1 MAERVM
7 VGTIDTLRVALPLAM
22 AVKRCAC
29 QEGGIHARK
38 SLSMSKRQRQ
48 KHKEG
53 HVSLP
58 AREMNEERA
67 RIEALLVSG
76 KTRDA
81 VEAAKQLLKRAPS
94 EEVEA
99 LVVKAYQARM
109 QALVASGMHKE
120 AQALGALVNER
131 FPGHKAAIVP
141 LMQQSEVVAGNFEAL
156 LAELLHA
163 SPERRREIDAIL
175 TQGLVDPAILVN
187 SPVLPADHPL
197 KRMARVVSD
206 LFTAVTTGPLPEGAL
221 APLAEVARH
230 SPLAPWK
237 LLIRALDAFYRRAA
251 AAVLANL
258 AGIPTDSGPGRLVP
272 VVRQLVGESKGTA
285 DRSFAVT
292 TLIDKVSGNQAE
304 ARSQLTHLSQA
315 LAARDERKALAA
327 TQALV
332 PRFQSAPAALRRA
345 FLATLLH
352 HWQRR
357 TLRPEGLLRILPGS
371 RKDPDLLR
379 LIALA
384 LEQGEW
390 EAALEWWDGYVT
402 AATATGVLPA
412 KGLEI
417 ARVLLHMANLFPT
430 DPEEVMEACDVESE
444 QQLRKLIRGGELP
457 SYFDR
462 GALLARARAADPSP
476 LILRAVV
483 EHHDR
488 WGDTKSA
495 EAEAEAW
502 RRAYAQDLEPV
513 LFLIRAAERRGAFRK
528 ALDLLDQAEAL
539 NRVHPDVRQARFRL
553 LLASAERRL
562 KEGKTALALEDLEQ
576 LAHEPRVNDGDGKAY
591 LLALCWAAA
600 HKAGDAAGVTRL
612 EQTLAATVENPVLC
626 DLIVTTVAE
635 SLKILPS
642 RQPTPL
648 KHVTQAQAIDGLA
661 RACDLFRMLERPLT
675 VSPTLLTQVQ
685 KDLNDASPTQL
696 YSLCL
701 GGQVLGRSALAYAAA
716 GQGLA
721 QGGPLMYRFVL
732 ARGQALCMCWGPAE
746 QDRARGC
753 FRVARE
759 LATRARDTEAMREA
773 SMALDALPN
782 WGMFDA
788 LLSGAP
794 APLGEAAPT
803 QEEIHHVIDL
813 ERGMRKTPQFPLLKA
828 PRKPRKT
835 KPSRRRLPRG
845 LFDEMLS
852 FLDFG
857 GKW

>member
-1 MAERVM
+1 
-7 VGTIDTLRVALPLAM
+7 
-22 AVKRCAC
+22 
-29 QEGGIHARK
+29 
-38 SLSMSKRQRQ
+38 MSKQ
-48 KHKEG
+48 HKPHG
-53 HVSLP
+53 KSLP
-58 AREMNEERA
+58 AFSPHEVGEWRTRVES
-67 RIEALLVSG
+67 LLTSG

-81 VEAAKQLLKRAPS
+81 VEAAKQLLKQAPGP
-94 EEVEA
+94 ETET
-99 LVVKAYQARM
+99 LVVKAYQARIR
-109 QALVASGMHKE
+109 ALLASGMHKE

-131 FPGHKAAIVP
+131 FPGHKAAIVS
-141 LMQQSEVVAGNFEAL
+141 LIQQSEAVAGNFEAL
-156 LAELLHA
+156 LGELLHA

-175 TQGLVDPAILVN
+175 TQGLTDPAILAD

-206 LFTAVTTGPLPEGAL
+206 LFTAATTGPLPEGAL
-221 APLAEVARH
+221 APLAEVARY

-237 LLIRALDAFYRRAA
+237 LLIRALDAFYHRAD

-258 AGIPTDSGPGRLVP
+258 AGIPPDSGPGRLVP
-272 VVRQLVGESKGTA
+272 VVRQLVGEDKGVA

-304 ARSQLTHLSQA
+304 ARAQLTHLSRA
-315 LAARDERKALAA
+315 LTARDERKALAA

-332 PRFQSAPAALRRA
+332 PWFQSAPAALRRT

-357 TLRPEGLLRILPGS
+357 NLRPEGLLRILPGS
-371 RKDPDLLR
+371 KKDPDLLR

-384 LEQGEW
+384 LEQVAW

-402 AATATGVLPA
+402 AATATGMLPA
-412 KGLEI
+412 KGQEI

-430 DPEEVMEACDVESE
+430 DPEEVMEVFDVESE
-444 QQLRKLIRGGELP
+444 PQLRKLTRGGELP
-457 SYFDR
+457 SYCDR

-476 LILRAVV
+476 LIFRALV
-483 EHHDR
+483 EHYDR
-488 WGDTKSA
+488 WGDAKSA

-502 RRAYAQDLEPV
+502 RRAYSQDLEPV
-513 LFLIRAAERRGAFRK
+513 LFLIRAAERRGALRK

-576 LAHEPRVNDGDGKAY
+576 LAHEPRVNDGDVKAY
-591 LLALCWAAA
+591 LLVLCWAAA
-600 HKAGDAAGVTRL
+600 HKAGDATGVIRL

-635 SLKILPS
+635 SLKIPPS

-661 RACDLFRMLERPLT
+661 RACDLFRMLERSLT

-685 KDLNDASPTQL
+685 KDLTGASPTQL

-701 GGQVLGRSALAYAAA
+701 GGQALGRPALAYAAA

-732 ARGQALCMCWGPAE
+732 ARGQALRTCWGPTE

-753 FRVARE
+753 FQAARE

-794 APLGEAAPT
+794 APLGEASVT
-803 QEEIHHVIDL
+803 QEEINHVIDL

-828 PRKPRKT
+828 PRKPRTT
-835 KPSRRRLPRG
+835 KPPRRRLPRG

>member
-1 MAERVM
+1 MR
-7 VGTIDTLRVALPLAM
+7 
-22 AVKRCAC
+22 
-29 QEGGIHARK
+29 
-38 SLSMSKRQRQ
+38 KRQRQ
-48 KHKEG
+48 KQKEALR
-53 HVSLP
+53 SLP
-58 AREMNEERA
+58 ALEINEEQA
-67 RIEALLVSG
+67 RIEALLLDG

-94 EEVEA
+94 VEVEA

-109 QALVASGMHKE
+109 QALAASGMHKE
-120 AQALGALVNER
+120 AQALGALVKER
-131 FPGHKAAIVP
+131 FPGHQAAIIP
-141 LMQQSEVVAGNFEAL
+141 LLQHSEAVAGNFAAL
-156 LAELLHA
+156 LGELLHA
-163 SPERRREIDAIL
+163 SPERRREIDALL
-175 TQGLVDPAILVN
+175 TRGLTDPAMLAD

-237 LLIRALDAFYRRAA
+237 LLIRALDAFYCRADA
-251 AAVLANL
+251 VVLANL
-258 AGIPTDSGPGRLVP
+258 AGIPPDSGPGRLIP
-272 VVRQLVGESKGTA
+272 VMRQLIGEDKGIA
-285 DRSFAVT
+285 ERSFVVM
-292 TLIDKVSGNQAE
+292 TLIEKVSGNQAE
-304 ARSQLTHLSQA
+304 ARAQLTHLSRA

-332 PRFQSAPAALRRA
+332 PWLQAAPATLRRV
-345 FLATLLH
+345 FLATLLQ
-352 HWQRR
+352 HWQRHN
-357 TLRPEGLLRILPGS
+357 LRPEGLLRILPGS
-371 RKDPDLLR
+371 KKDPDLLR

-384 LEQGEW
+384 LEQADW

-402 AATATGVLPA
+402 VATATGVLPA

-430 DPEEVMEACDVESE
+430 DPQEVMEVFDVESE

-462 GALLARARAADPSP
+462 GALLARAHAADPSP
-476 LILRAVV
+476 LSFRAVV
-483 EHHDR
+483 EHYDR

-513 LFLIRAAERRGAFRK
+513 LFLIRAAERRGALRK
-528 ALDLLDQAEAL
+528 ALDLLEQAETL
-539 NRVHPDVRQARFRL
+539 NRVHPNVRQTRFRL

-576 LAHEPRVNDGDGKAY
+576 LAHEPRANDGDGKAY
-591 LLALCWAAA
+591 LLTLCWAAA
-600 HKAGDAAGVTRL
+600 HKAGDAGGVTRL
-612 EQTLAATVENPVLC
+612 EQTLAATVGNPVLG
-626 DLIVTTVAE
+626 DLLVTTVAE
-635 SLKILPS
+635 SLKIPPPH
-642 RQPTPL
+642 QPTPL
-648 KHVTQAQAIDGLA
+648 TRVTQTQAIDGLA

-675 VSPTLLTQVQ
+675 VSPMLLTQVQ
-685 KDLNDASPTQL
+685 KDLNGASPTQL

-701 GGQVLGRSALAYAAA
+701 GGQALGRPALAYAAA

-732 ARGQALCMCWGPAE
+732 ARGQALRTCWGPAE

-773 SMALDALPN
+773 SLALEALPN

-788 LLSGAP
+788 LLSGALP
-794 APLGEAAPT
+794 SVGEALVT
-803 QEEIHHVIDL
+803 QEEINHVIDL
-813 ERGMRKTPQFPLLKA
+813 ERGMRRTPQFPLLKA

-835 KPSRRRLPRG
+835 KPPRRRSPRG

-857 GKW
+857 GK